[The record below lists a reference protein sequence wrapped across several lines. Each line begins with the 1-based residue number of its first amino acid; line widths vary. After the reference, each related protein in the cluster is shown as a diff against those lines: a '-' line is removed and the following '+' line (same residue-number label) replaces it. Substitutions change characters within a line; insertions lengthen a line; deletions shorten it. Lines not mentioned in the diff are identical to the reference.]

1 MHHAPDSGSRIQ
13 RSEAYSRYA
22 AVYDRIGQRVF
33 GERIA
38 EATLSFL
45 ADNNVYPNT
54 VIDLACGTGAAT
66 LVFARE
72 GLAVTGV
79 DLSDS
84 MLEVACQAGV
94 EAGLYVTW
102 RQQDMRHLTVVE
114 PVDLVTCFYDGVNY
128 LTEIDDLDA
137 LFSRVWDALLPDGHF
152 VFDLNT
158 REKFDASWNDSCQI
172 ATNREE
178 IFGVY
183 QSWYEADTGLSPLI
197 LTFFVRQDDG
207 SWDRF
212 DEEHL
217 ERAFELEYV
226 KSRLLETGFDVT
238 AMLDYSDRSPRFGKT
253 GSESSHRV
261 VFVVQK
267 PANEAPL
274 RESKR

>member
-1 MHHAPDSGSRIQ
+1 MNHAPNSGSRIQ
-13 RSEAYSRYA
+13 RAQAYSRYA
-22 AVYDRIGQRVF
+22 AVYDRIGQRIF

-38 EATLSFL
+38 EATLAFL
-45 ADNNVYPNT
+45 AEQNVYPNS

-79 DLSDS
+79 DLSNS
-84 MLEVACQAGV
+84 MLEVACQAGI
-94 EAGLYVTW
+94 EAGIYVTW
-102 RQQDMRHLTVVE
+102 RQQDMRQLTVVE
-114 PVDLVTCFYDGVNY
+114 PVDLVTCFYDGINY
-128 LTEIDDLDA
+128 LIEIDDLDVV
-137 LFSRVWDALLPDGHF
+137 FSRVWDALLPDGYF
-152 VFDLNT
+152 IFDLNT

-197 LTFFVRQDDG
+197 LTFFVRQEDG

-217 ERAFELEYV
+217 ERAFELELV
-226 KSRLLETGFDVT
+226 KTRLIETGFTVN

-261 VFVVQK
+261 VFVVRK
-267 PANEAPL
+267 PSPEESL
-274 RESKR
+274 LESKR